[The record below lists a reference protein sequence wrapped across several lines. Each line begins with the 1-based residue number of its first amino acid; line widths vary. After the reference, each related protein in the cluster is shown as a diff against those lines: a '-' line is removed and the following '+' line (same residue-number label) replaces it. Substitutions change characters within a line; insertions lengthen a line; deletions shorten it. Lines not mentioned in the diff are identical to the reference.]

1 MNEQFSALVD
11 GELDGKEGDALLAR
25 LKADTELQDGWDH
38 YHLIGDAMR
47 QNRQLDIN
55 ITAAVHA
62 RLADEPT
69 VLAPAALP
77 QPASRTRR
85 ASRWVSLALAA
96 SAALVA
102 VIVGV
107 QSENLSEDAQLASA
121 VLSTPAPEAYE
132 TLLLDAMRGDATLFM
147 RADQVESAWKVVMP
161 SITNRAL
168 QLIIGKIRFLL
179 FPILSVIATVVH
191 PINC

>member
-47 QNRQLDIN
+47 QNRQLDID
-55 ITAAVHA
+55 ITAAVRA

-77 QPASRTRR
+77 RPASRARR
-85 ASRWVSLALAA
+85 ASRWVGYAMAA

-107 QSENLSEDAQLASA
+107 QSDNLSEDAQLASV
-121 VLSTPAPEAYE
+121 VLSTPAPEAVQ
-132 TLLLDAMRGDATLFM
+132 TLAMAPTAPEAPANNPYML
-147 RADQVESAWKVVMP
+147 AHQESVSNPHLMTA
-161 SITNRAL
+161 SYSSEGR
-168 QLIIGKIRFLL
+168 R
-179 FPILSVIATVVH
+179 
-191 PINC
+191 